1 MKLVLAAA
9 TILALGMPA
18 FAQYGGIN
26 GPGSAASVGR
36 QNAPKEQVDDP
47 VKKKQDEKSFRD
59 GVSRIPDP
67 EKKYDP
73 WGNLRSG
80 GK

>member
-1 MKLVLAAA
+1 MKPVLAAA
-9 TILALGMPA
+9 MILVLGVPA
-18 FAQYGGIN
+18 FAQYGAIN
-26 GPGSAASVGR
+26 GPGTASSVGK
-36 QNAPKEQVDDP
+36 QNAPKEQADDP
-47 VKKKQDEKSFRD
+47 IKKKQDERAFRD